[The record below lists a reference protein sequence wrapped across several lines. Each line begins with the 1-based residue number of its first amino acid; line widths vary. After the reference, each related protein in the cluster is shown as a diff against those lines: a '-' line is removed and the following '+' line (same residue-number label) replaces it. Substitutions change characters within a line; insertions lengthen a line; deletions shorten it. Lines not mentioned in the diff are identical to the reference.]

1 MNNSNKWKNSEISSL
16 MLWHNEGLPN
26 DEIARRLNKPVDI
39 VNKMIHNKKPPH
51 FLTRGNNNNTN
62 RKKDMKSLV
71 YHNVYYVD
79 TIVFVTSI
87 IRYSEEYHQARA
99 WIATTDLLHY
109 QNMQIAEFKTLDA
122 CHRWFEELQERV
134 SF

>member
-1 MNNSNKWKNSEISSL
+1 